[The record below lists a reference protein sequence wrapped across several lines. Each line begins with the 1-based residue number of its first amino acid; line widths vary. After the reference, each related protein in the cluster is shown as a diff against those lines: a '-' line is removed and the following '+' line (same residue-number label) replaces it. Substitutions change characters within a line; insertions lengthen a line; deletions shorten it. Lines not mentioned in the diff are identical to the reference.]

1 MRKTI
6 ITLTVLMSS
15 LISMGQNAPVKD
27 TIPDDSVAI
36 INKIQ
41 IIRVMDAMK
50 KNMTID
56 QAPLYEFLFQQ
67 IQAIYTEG
75 VINWRRKNGL
85 EKKK

>member
-1 MRKTI
+1 MKKTI

-15 LISMGQNAPVKD
+15 LISMAQRD
-27 TIPDDSVAI
+27 TIPDDSVAV

-56 QAPLYEFLFQQ
+56 QAPLYDFLFQQ

-75 VINWRRKNGL
+75 VINWRKRNGF